1 MERHVAMR
9 ALIAVHGHEAA
20 GWAVEV
26 SRALPSLSDAV
37 VRVLVVLDVPTPP
50 FTSLTPSARRLYQ
63 TALASCRRLAH
74 DRTRHSLDELFTVL
88 PKGVE
93 VIRVPASHAD
103 PGRTIA
109 DHAAEWRADIVA
121 LGTHTPRPLPRLLF
135 GTVHE
140 RVVRHATC
148 AVLVA
153 PPRAVARVGHKRTV
167 PLGIEKRSH
176 WHPRAGAVG
185 GA

>member
-1 MERHVAMR
+1 MR

-20 GWAVEV
+20 GWAGEL

-50 FTSLTPSARRLYQ
+50 FTSLTPPARRLYQ
-63 TALASCRRLAH
+63 AALASWRRLED
-74 DRTRHSLDELFTVL
+74 DRTRHSLDELLAVL

-93 VIRVPASHAD
+93 VIRAPASHAD

-109 DHAAEWRADIVA
+109 DHAEEWRADLVA
-121 LGTHTPRPLPRLLF
+121 LGPHTSRPLSRLLF
-135 GTVHE
+135 GAVHE
-140 RVVRHATC
+140 RVVRHTTC

-153 PPRAVARVGHKRTV
+153 PSPGVAPACRKQTGSLPFETATRWRPPVAR
-167 PLGIEKRSH
+167 ES
-176 WHPRAGAVG
+176 GA
-185 GA
+185 

>member
-1 MERHVAMR
+1 MR

-20 GWAVEV
+20 GWADEL

-37 VRVLVVLDVPTPP
+37 VRVLLVLDVPAPP
-50 FTSLTPSARRLYQ
+50 FTSLTPPARRLYQ
-63 TALASCRRLAH
+63 AACASWRRLED
-74 DRTRHSLDELFTVL
+74 DRTRPSLDELLAVL

-93 VIRVPASHAD
+93 VIRASASHAD

-109 DHAAEWRADIVA
+109 DHAAEWRADLVA
-121 LGTHTPRPLPRLLF
+121 LGTHVPRPLSRLLF
-135 GTVHE
+135 GAVHE

-148 AVLVA
+148 AVLVVSCRATA
-153 PPRAVARVGHKRTV
+153 PAGRKQTVARAWKTSMRWRPPV
-167 PLGIEKRSH
+167 
-176 WHPRAGAVG
+176 AGEG